1 MAAHLAILRYLLHYL
16 SVLNGAAIVFFSSN
30 CCIFILSC
38 LIFNFMNGL
47 APCLSGSLWFVVLEE
62 LIVASSSSSSLS
74 LSSSGLGFDSTMGH
88 LKQLSRPA
96 GSVQS
101 CLFCF
106 GGEDRRVT
114 HLSADDRSVEW
125 CDGVELSTTVSLG
138 SM

>member
-1 MAAHLAILRYLLHYL
+1 MAQQLYFVLQLLHFYP
-16 SVLNGAAIVFFSSN
+16 VVFDIQFYAKNS
-30 CCIFILSC
+30 
-38 LIFNFMNGL
+38 L

-62 LIVASSSSSSLS
+62 VIVASSSSSSLS
-74 LSSSGLGFDSTMGH
+74 LTSAGLVFDSTMGH

-96 GSVQS
+96 GSEVS

-106 GGEDRRVT
+106 GGEDRLVT

-125 CDGVELSTTVSLG
+125 CDGSKSGGVELSTTVSLG